1 MDPKCDSIICIWRS
15 KCQPSVQRF
24 SGLNF
29 NNSEPPL
36 ALPRAAAAERM
47 QYSSPTKARPRQS
60 FASRLFFFGRP
71 APARWGRVC
80 VAAAGG
86 RRFSNSLASGSSPE
100 VGGKQPLNYNHTFH
114 SHFMLCGFLPH

>member
-60 FASRLFFFGRP
+60 FASRLFFFWPAGPGALGSRVRGR
-71 APARWGRVC
+71 
-80 VAAAGG
+80 GG
-86 RRFSNSLASGSSPE
+86 REEVLQLAGFGELPGGWGGSSP
-100 VGGKQPLNYNHTFH
+100 
-114 SHFMLCGFLPH
+114 